1 MHPTGTTT
9 TTTTTEIWQW
19 QCAVCRGDWKM
30 MRQVTTTCPHGHGCQ
45 GTPPP
50 SAGNPP
56 LSPAPQHHHHHHHRH
71 HLHQQEEGTRALAA
85 DEGSNA
91 GRKRN
96 TTTTLSPAAPPAV
109 AQVCWVPDPYLMVQQ
124 LREFEPLNHE
134 VVALRVQL
142 HEYAW
147 EIDRSIKRD
156 DDAGTNWFLDLPA
169 NVRDVLVMARDAIE
183 SFIAFSTTAPEN

>member
-1 MHPTGTTT
+1 ML
-9 TTTTTEIWQW
+9 
-19 QCAVCRGDWKM
+19 
-30 MRQVTTTCPHGHGCQ
+30 RQVTTTCPHGHGCQ

-56 LSPAPQHHHHHHHRH
+56 LSPAPHHHHHGR
-71 HLHQQEEGTRALAA
+71 HLHQDEGARALAA

-91 GRKRN
+91 GRNN
-96 TTTTLSPAAPPAV
+96 TTSLSPAPSNV

-142 HEYAW
+142 QEYAW
-147 EIDRSIKRD
+147 EIDRSIKSD
-156 DDAGTNWFLDLPA
+156 DTNWFLDLPA
-169 NVRDVLVMARDAIE
+169 SVRDVLVMARDAID
-183 SFIAFSTTAPEN
+183 SFIAFSTTAPAN